1 LKRKTCRENLDF
13 LKHYKKCQKSC
24 TDPLSYIKYLV
35 KSYADH
41 TVNSTASVI
50 EKMIAIYKFDKNL
63 ANKIIKLVEE
73 IVSNQKRTPKY
84 DYMTNE
90 QLEIDKLVYKMYNL
104 NEEDIKEVENWYF
117 RRYPK
122 LAKIIEEKLKQKKLQ
137 ITQSIE

>member
-1 LKRKTCRENLDF
+1 
-13 LKHYKKCQKSC
+13 
-24 TDPLSYIKYLV
+24 
-35 KSYADH
+35 
-41 TVNSTASVI
+41 
-50 EKMIAIYKFDKNL
+50 MIVIYKFDKNL

-73 IVSNQKRTPKY
+73 VMLNQKRTTKY

-90 QLEIDKLVYKMYNL
+90 QLEIDKLVYEMYNL

>member
-1 LKRKTCRENLDF
+1 
-13 LKHYKKCQKSC
+13 
-24 TDPLSYIKYLV
+24 
-35 KSYADH
+35 
-41 TVNSTASVI
+41 
-50 EKMIAIYKFDKNL
+50 MIAIYKFDKNL